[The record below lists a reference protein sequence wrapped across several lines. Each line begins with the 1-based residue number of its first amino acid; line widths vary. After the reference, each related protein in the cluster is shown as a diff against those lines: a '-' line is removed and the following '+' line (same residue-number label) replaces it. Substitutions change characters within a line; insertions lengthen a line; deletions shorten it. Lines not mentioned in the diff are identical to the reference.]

1 VKGSDS
7 LGQGA
12 YGDVV
17 KAFDSWTRKMVAMK
31 KIRLDPREDEGIP
44 VTALREMTLLKDIG
58 VHPNVVRLEDVIVK
72 PNKLVL
78 VFELVSMDL
87 SKFMSKHSDIL
98 TQELVRSFS
107 RQLLHGL
114 SHCHAMGVM
123 HRDLKPQNILVEVD
137 GTLKIADF
145 GLAR

>member
-1 VKGSDS
+1 
-7 LGQGA
+7 
-12 YGDVV
+12 
-17 KAFDSWTRKMVAMK
+17 MVAMK

-123 HRDLKPQNILVEVD
+123 HRDLKPQNILVEID

>member
-1 VKGSDS
+1 MVLARVQLS
-7 LGQGA
+7 LGA
-12 YGDVV
+12 
-17 KAFDSWTRKMVAMK
+17 K
-31 KIRLDPREDEGIP
+31 KIS
-44 VTALREMTLLKDIG
+44 
-58 VHPNVVRLEDVIVK
+58 H
-72 PNKLVL
+72 
-78 VFELVSMDL
+78 L
-87 SKFMSKHSDIL
+87 SKFMREHSEIL

-145 GLAR
+145 GLARYVSALVFRITSLPSL